1 MTEWNVVLSYDVQK
15 KFTIKADSEEE
26 AYKKAYDWN
35 YINVSDDWEY
45 RDHIE
50 TTKIEEKI
58 K

>member
-50 TTKIEEKI
+50 TTKIEE
-58 K
+58 